1 MDHRFIQYKNRRR
14 YKYTL
19 FDDYRHETGIT
30 PLHAI
35 TTRFIDLDMSGMLTI
50 KKNYAWDGASGPV
63 LDTKRIMRGSL
74 VHDALYQLMRDG
86 YLPATFRAT
95 ADLELHRLCREDGMS
110 KFRAWY
116 VLCAV
121 RKFAD
126 FAASPE
132 SRKPVSEAP

>member
-1 MDHRFIQYKNRRR
+1 MNHRFIQYKNRRR

-50 KKNYAWDGASGPV
+50 KKNYAWDGASGPI

-74 VHDALYQLMRDG
+74 VHDALYQLMREKH
-86 YLPATFRAT
+86 LPQKAREN
-95 ADLELHRLCREDGMS
+95 ADWLLREICLEDGMPEFNADLVYLAVDLFGQLYT
-110 KFRAWY
+110 KPDLQRA
-116 VLCAV
+116 
-121 RKFAD
+121 
-126 FAASPE
+126 P
-132 SRKPVSEAP
+132 